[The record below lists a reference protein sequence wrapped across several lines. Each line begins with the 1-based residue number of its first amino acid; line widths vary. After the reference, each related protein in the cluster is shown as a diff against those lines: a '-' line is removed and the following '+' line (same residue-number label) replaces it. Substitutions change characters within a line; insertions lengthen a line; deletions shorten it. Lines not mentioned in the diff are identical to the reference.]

1 MKEVEGRYHRQEL
14 LEGWN
19 QEKLN
24 QSTVLLAG
32 VGALGSMVAVSL
44 ALMGVGK
51 IILVDM
57 DTIELSNLN
66 RQLLFTEKDIGEF
79 KAKVAA
85 EKLREMNPNIYIVDR
100 NESLISVP
108 HKYYEESDVIVDGLD
123 TFEARRWLNSV
134 SVSLNKPL
142 VHGGMYG
149 WYGNIQVIIPTV
161 TPCLECQPLLP
172 RERFQKSCTPPGK
185 KREKVEQPTFPGIST
200 ISAVLSGIQA
210 QETLKILL
218 NLSPLIDNYLF
229 YDGLSQCFTTIKLE
243 RNPKCIICSDKYR
256 LEGIE
261 YAIDK
266 QETIKE
272 LKDRLIATLGLVEPI
287 RVVHKTRFIEEDI
300 KVEDM
305 GLSSGELLFVYDKSL
320 GKPLKLRA
328 KIS

>member
-1 MKEVEGRYHRQEL
+1 M

-19 QEKLN
+19 QEKLK

-32 VGALGSMVAVSL
+32 VGALGSMVAVFL
-44 ALMGVGK
+44 ALVGVGK
-51 IILVDM
+51 LILVDM

-66 RQLLFTEKDIGEF
+66 RQLLFTESDIGKF

-85 EKLREMNPNIYIVDR
+85 EKLGEINPNVHVTAR
-100 NESLISVP
+100 NESVISVP
-108 HKYYEESDVIVDGLD
+108 RKYYEQSDVIVDGLD
-123 TFEARRWLNSV
+123 SFEARRWLNSLC
-134 SVSLNKPL
+134 VSLNKPL

-149 WYGNIQVIIPTV
+149 WYGNIQVIIPFV

-185 KREKVEQPTFPGIST
+185 KREKVEVETPKFPAVST
-200 ISAVLSGIQA
+200 ITAVLSGIQA
-210 QETLKILL
+210 QDTLKILL

-229 YDGLSQCFTTIKLE
+229 YDGMSQSFTTIKLE
-243 RNPKCIICSDKYR
+243 RNPKCMICSDKYR

-266 QETIKE
+266 QETIRE
-272 LKDRLIATLGLVEPI
+272 LKDRLIATLGLSEPI
-287 RVVHKTRFIEEDI
+287 RVIHKSKFIEDNTKIGEM
-300 KVEDM
+300 E
-305 GLSSGELLFVYDKSL
+305 LNSGELLFVYDKSL

>member
-1 MKEVEGRYHRQEL
+1 MKEFEGRYHRQEI

-19 QEKLN
+19 QEKIS

-32 VGALGSMVAVSL
+32 VGALGSMVAVFL

-51 IILVDM
+51 LILVDM
-57 DTIELSNLN
+57 DTVELSNLN
-66 RQLLFTEKDIGEF
+66 RQLLFTESDIGEF

-85 EKLREMNPNIYIVDR
+85 EKLRVMNPNIYILDR

-108 HKYYEESDVIVDGLD
+108 RKYYEESDVIVDGLD
-123 TFEARRWLNSV
+123 SFEARRWLNSV
-134 SVSLNKPL
+134 CVSLNKPL

-149 WYGNIQVIIPTV
+149 WYGNIQVIIPNV

-185 KREKVEQPTFPGIST
+185 KREKVEPPTFPGIST

-218 NLSPLIDNYLF
+218 NLTPLIDNYLF
-229 YDGLSQCFTTIKLE
+229 YDGLSQSFTTIKLE

-256 LEGIE
+256 LDGIE

-266 QETIKE
+266 RETIKE
-272 LKDRLIATLGLVEPI
+272 LKNRLIVTLGLIEPI
-287 RVVHKTRFIEEDI
+287 RVIHKTRFIEDATKIEDI
-300 KVEDM
+300 
-305 GLSSGELLFVYDKSL
+305 GLSSGELLFIYDKSL

>member
-1 MKEVEGRYHRQEL
+1 MKEFEGRYHRQEI

-19 QEKLN
+19 QEKIS

-32 VGALGSMVAVSL
+32 VGALGSMVAVFL

-51 IILVDM
+51 LILVDM
-57 DTIELSNLN
+57 DTVELSNLN
-66 RQLLFTEKDIGEF
+66 RQLLFTESDIGEF

-85 EKLREMNPNIYIVDR
+85 EKLRVMNPNIYILDR

-108 HKYYEESDVIVDGLD
+108 RKYYEESDVIVDGLD
-123 TFEARRWLNSV
+123 SFEARRWLNSV
-134 SVSLNKPL
+134 CVSLNKPL

-149 WYGNIQVIIPTV
+149 WYGNIQVIIPNV

-185 KREKVEQPTFPGIST
+185 KREKIEQPTFPGVST

-229 YDGLSQCFTTIKLE
+229 YDGFSQSFTTIKLE

-256 LEGIE
+256 LDGIE

-266 QETIKE
+266 RETIKE
-272 LKDRLIATLGLVEPI
+272 LKNRLIVTLGLVEPI
-287 RVVHKTRFIEEDI
+287 RVIHKTRFIEDATKIEDI
-300 KVEDM
+300 

>member
-1 MKEVEGRYHRQEL
+1 MKEVEGRYHRQEI

-19 QEKLN
+19 QEKLS
-24 QSTVLLAG
+24 QSTVLIAG
-32 VGALGSMVAVSL
+32 VGALGSMVAVFL

-51 IILVDM
+51 LILVDM
-57 DTIELSNLN
+57 DTVELSNLN
-66 RQLLFTEKDIGEF
+66 RQLLFTEKDIDEY
-79 KAKVAA
+79 KARVAA
-85 EKLREMNPNIYIVDR
+85 EKLREINPNVYVIDR
-100 NESLISVP
+100 NESLVNVP
-108 HKYYEESDVIVDGLD
+108 RRYFEESDVIVDGLD
-123 TFEARRWLNSV
+123 NFEARRWLNSV
-134 SVSLNKPL
+134 CVGLNKPL

-149 WYGNIQVIIPTV
+149 WYGNVQVVIPYV
-161 TPCLECQPLLP
+161 TPCLDCQPLLP

-185 KREKVEQPTFPGIST
+185 KREKVEPPKFPGVST

-229 YDGLSQCFTTIKLE
+229 YDGLSQSFTKIKLE
-243 RNPKCIICSDKYR
+243 RNPKCIICSDKYK

-261 YAIDK
+261 YAVDK
-266 QETIKE
+266 EETIRE

-287 RVVHKTRFIEEDI
+287 RVIHKTRF
-300 KVEDM
+300 VEDNTKIRDM
-305 GLSSGELLFVYDKSL
+305 NLSSGELIYIYDKSL

>member
-1 MKEVEGRYHRQEL
+1 V
-14 LEGWN
+14 
-19 QEKLN
+19 
-24 QSTVLLAG
+24 
-32 VGALGSMVAVSL
+32 
-44 ALMGVGK
+44 GVGK
-51 IILVDM
+51 LILIDI

-66 RQLLFTEKDIGEF
+66 RQLLFTESDIDEF

-85 EKLREMNPNIYIVDR
+85 KKLREINPNVQVIDR
-100 NESLISVP
+100 NESIINVP
-108 HKYYEESDVIVDGLD
+108 RSYYEESDVIVDGLD
-123 TFEARRWLNSV
+123 SFEARRWLNSLC
-134 SVSLNKPL
+134 VSLSKPL

-149 WYGNIQVIIPTV
+149 WYGNIQIIIPFV

-185 KREKVEQPTFPGIST
+185 KREKEVEQPKFPSVST
-200 ISAVLSGIQA
+200 ITAVLSGIQA

-229 YDGLSQCFTTIKLE
+229 YDGMSQSFTTIKLE

-266 QETIKE
+266 QETIRE
-272 LKDRLIATLGLVEPI
+272 LKDRLKATLGLTEPI
-287 RVVHKTRFIEEDI
+287 RVIHKSKFIEDTTKIAE
-300 KVEDM
+300 M
-305 GLSSGELLFVYDKSL
+305 GLDPDELLFVYDKSL

>member
-1 MKEVEGRYHRQEL
+1 MKKIEGRYHRQEI

-19 QEKLN
+19 QEKIN

-32 VGALGSMVAVSL
+32 VGALGSLVAVSL

-51 IILVDM
+51 LILVDF

-66 RQLLFTEKDIGEF
+66 RQLLFTESDVGEF
-79 KAKVAA
+79 KARVAA
-85 EKLREMNPNIYIVDR
+85 EKLREMNPSIYVVDR

-108 HKYYEESDVIVDGLD
+108 RKYYEESDVIVDGLD

-134 SVSLNKPL
+134 CVSLNKPL

-149 WYGNIQVIIPTV
+149 WYGNIQVIIPNV

-185 KREKVEQPTFPGIST
+185 KREKVEKLTFPGIST

-218 NLSPLIDNYLF
+218 NLKPTIDNYLF
-229 YDGLSQCFTTIKLE
+229 YDGLSQSFTTIKLE

-266 QETIKE
+266 RETIKE
-272 LKDRLIATLGLVEPI
+272 LKDRLIVTLGLVEPI
-287 RVVHKTRFIEEDI
+287 RVIHRTKFIEDNI
-300 KVEDM
+300 KIGDT

>member
-1 MKEVEGRYHRQEL
+1 M

-19 QEKLN
+19 QEKLS
-24 QSTVLLAG
+24 QSTVLIAG
-32 VGALGSMVAVSL
+32 VGALGSMVAVFL

-51 IILVDM
+51 LILVDM
-57 DTIELSNLN
+57 DTVELSNLN
-66 RQLLFTEKDIGEF
+66 RQLLFTEKDIDEY
-79 KAKVAA
+79 KARVAA
-85 EKLREMNPNIYIVDR
+85 EKLREINPNVYVIDR
-100 NESLISVP
+100 NESLVNVP
-108 HKYYEESDVIVDGLD
+108 RRYFEESDVIVDGLD
-123 TFEARRWLNSV
+123 NFEARRWLNSV
-134 SVSLNKPL
+134 CVGLNKPL

-149 WYGNIQVIIPTV
+149 WYGNVQVVIPYV
-161 TPCLECQPLLP
+161 TPCLDCQPLLP

-185 KREKVEQPTFPGIST
+185 KREKVEPPKFPGVST

-229 YDGLSQCFTTIKLE
+229 YDGLSQSFTKIKLE
-243 RNPKCIICSDKYR
+243 RNPKCIICSDKYK

-261 YAIDK
+261 YAVDK
-266 QETIKE
+266 EETIRE

-287 RVVHKTRFIEEDI
+287 RVIHKTRF
-300 KVEDM
+300 VEDDTKIRDM
-305 GLSSGELLFVYDKSL
+305 NLSSGELIYIYDKSL

>member
-1 MKEVEGRYHRQEL
+1 MKEVEGRYHRQEI

-19 QEKLN
+19 QEKLS

-32 VGALGSMVAVSL
+32 VGALGSMVAVFL

-51 IILVDM
+51 LILVDM
-57 DTIELSNLN
+57 DTVELSNLN
-66 RQLLFTEKDIGEF
+66 RQLLFTESDIGEF
-79 KAKVAA
+79 KAKVAS
-85 EKLREMNPNIYIVDR
+85 EKLREMNPNIYVIDR

-108 HKYYEESDVIVDGLD
+108 RKYYEESEVIVDGLD
-123 TFEARRWLNSV
+123 SFEARRWLNSV
-134 SVSLNKPL
+134 CISLTKPL

-149 WYGNIQVIIPTV
+149 WYGNIQVIIPNV

-185 KREKVEQPTFPGIST
+185 KREKVEPPTFPGVST

-218 NLSPLIDNYLF
+218 KMSPLIDNYLF
-229 YDGLSQCFTTIKLE
+229 YDGLSQSFTTIKLE

-266 QETIKE
+266 RETIKE
-272 LKDRLIATLGLVEPI
+272 LKDRLIVTLGLVEPI
-287 RVVHKTRFIEEDI
+287 RVIHKTRFIEDATKI
-300 KVEDM
+300 EDM
-305 GLSSGELLFVYDKSL
+305 ELCSGELLFVYDKSF